1 MNIVIPLILLV
12 IDLITFQF
20 TNFDLAVQ
28 DLFYNFQNSTWLLS
42 NKNNWFLHFILYSG
56 EKKLVLIFG
65 ISVVL
70 ALIFF
75 RKNKIVSD
83 YKSGLMIVAFSLIVV
98 PFTVGQLK
106 GNTNMPCPC
115 QLDRY
120 GGKFPE
126 IKLFN
131 SYPSNFIQTQ
141 KAKCYPAGHA
151 SGGFAL
157 MGLYFL
163 FKTKRNK
170 RLALTSAFLTG
181 WITGLYKMMNG
192 DHFLSHTI
200 TTMLLAWILIFLVSK
215 IVYNVTQDKE
225 EYEAG

>member
-1 MNIVIPLILLV
+1 MYIAIPLILLV

-20 TNFDLAVQ
+20 TTLDLAVQ
-28 DLFYNFQNSTWLLS
+28 DLFYNFYNSSWLLS
-42 NKNNWFLHFILYSG
+42 NKDNWILHFILYSG
-56 EKKLVLIFG
+56 EKKLILIFG

-75 RKNKIVSD
+75 RKNKMVSD

-106 GNTNMPCPC
+106 GSTNMPCPC
-115 QLDRY
+115 QLERY
-120 GGKFPE
+120 GGKFME
-126 IKLFN
+126 SKLF
-131 SYPSNFIQTQ
+131 SCYPSDFIQPE

-170 RLALTSAFLTG
+170 RLALAGAFLTG
-181 WITGLYKMMNG
+181 WVTGLYKMMIG

-215 IVYNVTQDKE
+215 IVYNFTQDRA
-225 EYEAG
+225 EYEAA